1 MHVKNG
7 DRHDSRL
14 LEKSIMAITFSNM
27 KGGIGKSTDA
37 ILLANN
43 FAARG
48 KKVPFFDMDTN
59 KPHAVFSSCR
69 QGFQKCGVSNVSHE
83 R

>member
-1 MHVKNG
+1 MRVKNEDG
-7 DRHDSRL
+7 HDSRL
-14 LEKSIMAITFSNM
+14 SEGSIMATTFSSM

-48 KKVPFFDMDTN
+48 KKIPFFDMDTN

-69 QGFQKCGVSNVSHE
+69 QGFQKCGVSNVTHE